1 MLPLLLGLPE
11 RLVPDEGDED
21 DVALRGTFI
30 ASPLEDD
37 EASWLLP
44 RSLLLPLWVQPAPV
58 LPAAAA
64 APAAVALAMAPSPSK
79 HPSNSEV
86 ARMAIKPPKA
96 YSLAARSSQKRALD
110 ASAPHRRGRLP

>member
-37 EASWLLP
+37 EVSWLL
-44 RSLLLPLWVQPAPV
+44 L
-58 LPAAAA
+58 
-64 APAAVALAMAPSPSK
+64 
-79 HPSNSEV
+79 
-86 ARMAIKPPKA
+86 
-96 YSLAARSSQKRALD
+96 
-110 ASAPHRRGRLP
+110 